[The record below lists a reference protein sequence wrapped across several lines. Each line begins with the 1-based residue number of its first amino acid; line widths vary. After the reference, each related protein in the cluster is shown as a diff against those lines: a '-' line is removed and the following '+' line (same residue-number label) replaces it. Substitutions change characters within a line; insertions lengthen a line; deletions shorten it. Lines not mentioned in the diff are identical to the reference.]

1 MGGLEIFFLSFVL
14 GFISTYIVALKYLR
28 FLRGELK
35 NPITD
40 IALILTSIIWGSP
53 IVLFMYC
60 VFPEFRIED
69 STKKR
74 RLLISEIVILI
85 LQIVAII
92 LLAYFGLLTIGEYK

>member
-53 IVLFMYC
+53 IVLFMYY

-69 STKKR
+69 SIKKR

-85 LQIVAII
+85 LQIFAVI